1 MSEQPQR
8 SDIPHLQDWAN
19 AMAFVASHYRQSYSP
34 GTLHAAAEWATQK
47 RCLMRLNIYAVMP
60 DCIANFLMAMTGK
73 CRRRLPL
80 VVQLKDGQIG
90 IIESFDLHNS
100 VGIRFVKELTL
111 LSHCPLDSLL
121 DEIEFTVAFRPASPE
136 KDIRTESYL
145 TRFQPDWLRKIV
157 LKDWRPYTHVM
168 LASLAINIL
177 ALAGILFSMQ
187 VYDRVIPAQSYPTL
201 YVLFSGVLIAAVFNF
216 VLKITRGHVTD
227 LLGKRGDIRISDRVF
242 GHALRLKIRRCRARR
257 AALFPRFAS

>member
-47 RCLMRLNIYAVMP
+47 TLPDALKHLCRHAGLHCQFLNGNDRKMSAW
-60 DCIANFLMAMTGK
+60 
-73 CRRRLPL
+73 RLPL

-121 DEIEFTVAFRPASPE
+121 DEIEFTVAFRRP
-136 KDIRTESYL
+136 R
-145 TRFQPDWLRKIV
+145 RRKILE
-157 LKDWRPYTHVM
+157 LKATSH
-168 LASLAINIL
+168 ASSRT
-177 ALAGILFSMQ
+177 G
-187 VYDRVIPAQSYPTL
+187 
-201 YVLFSGVLIAAVFNF
+201 YVRSF
-216 VLKITRGHVTD
+216 
-227 LLGKRGDIRISDRVF
+227 
-242 GHALRLKIRRCRARR
+242 
-257 AALFPRFAS
+257 

>member
-47 RCLMRLNIYAVMP
+47 TLPDALKHLCRHAGLHCQFLNGNDRKMSAW
-60 DCIANFLMAMTGK
+60 
-73 CRRRLPL
+73 RLPL

-100 VGIRFVKELTL
+100 VGIRFVKEITL

-121 DEIEFTVAFRPASPE
+121 GKV
-136 KDIRTESYL
+136 RTS
-145 TRFQPDWLRKIV
+145 
-157 LKDWRPYTHVM
+157 
-168 LASLAINIL
+168 S
-177 ALAGILFSMQ
+177 
-187 VYDRVIPAQSYPTL
+187 
-201 YVLFSGVLIAAVFNF
+201 
-216 VLKITRGHVTD
+216 
-227 LLGKRGDIRISDRVF
+227 
-242 GHALRLKIRRCRARR
+242 
-257 AALFPRFAS
+257 